1 MLDMSV
7 IKKSMSVSL
16 LVFVIS
22 LLAAVTLT
30 WYLSKKYHEGV
41 IEKQRILEKMKKN
54 EEKTLP
60 QWMLILLTVMFL
72 FAIQCILTTKDYFH
86 FQRRVAYDPMR
97 LESIQAPRP
106 GWDPVFHRQ
115 RRSS

>member
-1 MLDMSV
+1 MIDMSV

-22 LLAAVTLT
+22 LLATVTLT

-72 FAIQCILTTKDYFH
+72 FAIQCILITKDYFH
-86 FQRRVAYDPMR
+86 LAYDPMR